1 MQCPQLNIVRVRV
14 KSKQLRQAV
23 NGAVVDENTR
33 DTRDD
38 DDLPHSR
45 KRQTTLPN
53 SFAHRPR
60 LPPLLSRRRMHLADV
75 TAQKLEAAWQ
85 ELQYVLE
92 GEAEQGNENLLED
105 TYYTDAG
112 SREDDL
118 CHLVRRE
125 VSSEACVLHRDHCV
139 TS

>member
-1 MQCPQLNIVRVRV
+1 
-14 KSKQLRQAV
+14 
-23 NGAVVDENTR
+23 
-33 DTRDD
+33 
-38 DDLPHSR
+38 
-45 KRQTTLPN
+45 
-53 SFAHRPR
+53 
-60 LPPLLSRRRMHLADV
+60 MHLADV

-125 VSSEACVLHRDHCV
+125 VSSEACVLHRDHRV